1 MKSLKKIIFLC
12 FVSIFVY
19 GKNDLNATKNI
30 STPLKEYK
38 ITKKMKIYQKEKAK
52 NEAEAKKLEEDGF
65 CPCSIQQ
72 P

>member
-1 MKSLKKIIFLC
+1 LKKIIFL
-12 FVSIFVY
+12 SIAILFVY
-19 GKNDLNATKNI
+19 GSNDLNTTKNI
-30 STPLKEYK
+30 KEYK

>member
-1 MKSLKKIIFLC
+1 MKKIIFL
-12 FVSIFVY
+12 SIAILFVY
-19 GKNDLNATKNI
+19 GSNDLNTTKNI
-30 STPLKEYK
+30 KEYK

>member
-1 MKSLKKIIFLC
+1 M
-12 FVSIFVY
+12 Y
-19 GKNDLNATKNI
+19 GNNELNTTKNI
-30 STPLKEYK
+30 KEYK